1 MIVQAS
7 EPTGKHR
14 PPNTDTLTQIHTHTY
29 IYIYIYIFFF
39 LIINNDLF
47 WTMGQELPRKY
58 CIYFRQ
64 GYAEQPVHISTV
76 LKGFTCCVL
85 ANNMTKI
92 Y

>member
-14 PPNTDTLTQIHTHTY
+14 PPNTDTCVCVYLCMYIHIH
-29 IYIYIYIFFF
+29 IYIYIFFFF

-58 CIYFRQ
+58 CIYF
-64 GYAEQPVHISTV
+64 
-76 LKGFTCCVL
+76 
-85 ANNMTKI
+85 
-92 Y
+92 